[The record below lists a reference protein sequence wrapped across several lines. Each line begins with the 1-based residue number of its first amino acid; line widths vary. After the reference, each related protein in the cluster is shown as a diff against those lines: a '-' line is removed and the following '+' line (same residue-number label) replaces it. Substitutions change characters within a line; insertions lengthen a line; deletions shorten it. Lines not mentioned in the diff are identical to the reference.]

1 VRRQVKQR
9 LGPAWLERTPV
20 GDSWRARPGQP
31 AEGFLDERQA
41 RAAIEAAIV
50 AYEQELASLS
60 GRSSCSFETAA
71 ADWRRHQEHVAG
83 AKPSTLA
90 DYDYLLTPPGTP
102 ARKQGRRRGDGRVM
116 REFGGQE
123 LHTISADQIE
133 RWLEQLADLG
143 LSRRTVNKHRQLLC
157 SVLGFAARRPDRYG
171 IVENVAATV
180 PVRREP
186 DRCALKFYEPS
197 EIQML
202 ADAARMGACWSPRRP
217 ARSLTKRRIRR
228 AANQRDAALYV
239 LAACA
244 GLRAG
249 ELRALRWGDVSFSR
263 ATVTVSRS
271 WSTDEL
277 TSPKSRRPRTVPLAT
292 RPAVELQTL
301 RRHSKHTEPAD
312 YVFCEPDGRPLSP
325 TGMRKRFLRT
335 RAAAGLRPLRFHDLR
350 HTFGSIAVREVDTAT
365 LKAWMGHARLVT
377 TEQYI
382 HAKPRHDDAARL
394 DRVFGTGTPPAPEPR
409 T

>member
-1 VRRQVKQR
+1 V
-9 LGPAWLERTPV
+9 
-20 GDSWRARPGQP
+20 
-31 AEGFLDERQA
+31 
-41 RAAIEAAIV
+41 EAAIV
-50 AYEQELASLS
+50 AHEQELASLNA
-60 GRSSCSFETAA
+60 RASCVFETAA

-83 AKPSTLA
+83 VKPSTLA

-102 ARKQGRRRGDGRVM
+102 ARKQGKRPGDGRVL

-133 RWLEQLADLG
+133 RWLEQLDDLG

-157 SVLGFAARRPDRYG
+157 SILGFAARRPDRYG

-180 PVRREP
+180 PLRRES
-186 DRCALKFYEPS
+186 DHCALDFYEPG

-202 ADAARMGACWSPRRP
+202 ADAARMGAHWSPHRP
-217 ARSLTKRRIRR
+217 ARSIAERRIRR
-228 AANQRDAALYV
+228 AVNQRDAALYM

-249 ELRALRWGDVSFSR
+249 ELRALRWGDVSFAR

-271 WSTDEL
+271 WSADEL
-277 TSPKSRRPRTVPLAT
+277 TSPKSRRPRAVPLAT

-301 RRHSKHTEPAD
+301 RRRSKHTEPAD
-312 YVFCEPDGRPLSP
+312 YVFCEPDGTPPSP

-365 LKAWMGHARLVT
+365 LKAWMGHARLIT
-377 TEQYI
+377 TEQYL

-394 DRVFGTGTPPAPEPR
+394 DRAFSTDARPSL
-409 T
+409 